1 MLLLALICIHTPI
14 FRFRLPKLRAADP
27 NSVEVITSWEFPNPG
42 SQPADG
48 VVEKYALVVGV
59 TDYTL
64 NPDLEYTDDDAYS
77 WADYLESIGY
87 EVKLLTGY
95 VDASTL
101 ERELYFLLET
111 EDGDDYVAFIFAG
124 HGVNF
129 FFLYSAI
136 VLSGWPLDTA
146 ISQYA
151 LKDIFSYA
159 DSKHIFFF
167 FDACQIGG
175 MSTLVTS
182 SERYAA
188 MASDM
193 IHTAIEDSSLGHGA
207 FTYFFLIEGIIRS
220 DYKYMEQAFDY
231 AYDECKKRSMNP
243 TEADGD
249 PESYFALYPVSGSG
263 GGGGGDF
270 FYEIK

>member
-1 MLLLALICIHTPI
+1 MRIQLIVISMLLLALICIHTPI

-129 FFLYSAI
+129 FFLY
-136 VLSGWPLDTA
+136 L
-146 ISQYA
+146 IS
-151 LKDIFSYA
+151 I
-159 DSKHIFFF
+159 
-167 FDACQIGG
+167 
-175 MSTLVTS
+175 
-182 SERYAA
+182 
-188 MASDM
+188 
-193 IHTAIEDSSLGHGA
+193 
-207 FTYFFLIEGIIRS
+207 
-220 DYKYMEQAFDY
+220 
-231 AYDECKKRSMNP
+231 
-243 TEADGD
+243 
-249 PESYFALYPVSGSG
+249 
-263 GGGGGDF
+263 
-270 FYEIK
+270 